1 MKQINE
7 KYYIDSDS
15 LNYILMEKKVYENG
29 KNIGKEYFVNIGY
42 YNRLQD
48 LYKTLIEKEIKDD
61 LGMIE
66 NISKVVELIEK
77 IKEK

>member
-15 LNYILMEKKVYENG
+15 LNYILMEKKIYETG

-42 YNRLQD
+42 FNRLQD
-48 LYKTLIEKEIKDD
+48 LYKSLIEKEIKDD

-66 NISKVVELIEK
+66 NISKIVELIEK
-77 IKEK
+77 LKEN